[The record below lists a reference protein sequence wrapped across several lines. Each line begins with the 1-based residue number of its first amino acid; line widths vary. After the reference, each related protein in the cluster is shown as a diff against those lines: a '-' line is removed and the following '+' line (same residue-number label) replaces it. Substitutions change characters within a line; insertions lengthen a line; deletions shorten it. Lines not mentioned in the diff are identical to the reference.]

1 MVHPD
6 QSSHERILDVSV
18 SIDLCETRLRI
29 AGREFKLNLPRQPER
44 IIGAVAQ
51 LADADRSQT
60 DPYWG
65 ILWPSCSV
73 MAELLLNTEWPPG
86 LRVLELGCGSG
97 LLGIAALMKGMQVT
111 FSDIVSDAVGLAVEN
126 ADLNSFS
133 SVPGLVFNWRQAPAL
148 TFDLILANDVLYAS
162 ELHAALLSTIE
173 MMLAPGGQCWI
184 GDPGRTAAKDFIH
197 QASDHGLG
205 VGFRDA
211 TGRIGLFPSAGEFQV
226 IVLTRPAS
234 D

>member
-1 MVHPD
+1 M
-6 QSSHERILDVSV
+6 SV

-111 FSDIVSDAVGLAVEN
+111 FSDIVPDAVALAVEN
-126 ADLNSFS
+126 ARLNGFLKT
-133 SVPGLVFNWRQAPAL
+133 PGLIFDWRQPSAL
-148 TFDLILANDVLYAS
+148 IFDLILANDVLYAP
-162 ELHAALLSTIE
+162 ELHGSLLSTIE

-197 QASDHGLG
+197 VASGQG
-205 VGFRDA
+205 FSIGFRDA
-211 TGRIGLFPSAGEFQV
+211 TGRRGLFPSAGEFQV